1 MKERVVF
8 SGAAG
13 LVVITG
19 LTWGMTRAD
28 GSTSPAHDVVVV
40 HRGDITRTVGGVG
53 HVATLR
59 DAARLAVPVSDPAG
73 GSSSSSSAGAA
84 NTAEAVFAG
93 GTGHVLSL
101 VVDVGA
107 EVTPGQVLAHIT
119 DDGSAQTA
127 VVLASSELAAARLD
141 LEKLRVQDPARGLPP
156 TAEELRHA
164 KQSIL
169 SARDALARVTGSPLA
184 SDLAAAKLD
193 VAQALVVLRL
203 EQTARTNRP
212 AVVAGAR
219 DAVEAATERLA
230 QLTGRPDAAELAAAQ
245 LEVARAQVELET
257 LLRSPASPA
266 ASEIAAADAAVAAAQ
281 EKVSTAQAGGTAAD
295 IALAQAELSRA
306 RADREALTRQAEAP
320 TAAAQSAA
328 RIAVEVAQRNLD
340 ALVHPSRAAVS
351 TARSELATAQADLVA
366 ARDDDAGSRLA
377 AARSAV
383 AAAEARLELVRNPA
397 PETVSSARTEA
408 ARAQADLAV
417 LRQRGAPATATDL
430 AIAELRVR
438 AAEEQLNL
446 ARTLMERLSV
456 RATGGGT
463 VTSILTAEGAAVD
476 ATTPLMRVQD
486 LDHLAVTVNLTEFDV
501 GKTAVGAPTRISADG
516 LGGKA
521 YAGEVADVALSGDTT
536 GGVVTFPVIVA
547 VADAEG
553 LRPGMSVSVRIV
565 VAAATDVLRVPVDA
579 IEERDGR
586 DATVVVRTRSGKT
599 SDRSVRLG
607 LVGASYAEV
616 RSGLAAGDKVVVPT
630 DEE

>member
-73 GSSSSSSAGAA
+73 GSSSSSSAGAGS
-84 NTAEAVFAG
+84 TAEAVFAG

-141 LEKLRVQDPARGLPP
+141 LAKLRVQDPARGLPP
-156 TAEELRHA
+156 TAAELQHA

-184 SDLAAAKLD
+184 SDLAGAKLD
-193 VAQALVVLRL
+193 VAQALVALKL

-245 LEVARAQVELET
+245 LEVARAQVEQET

-266 ASEIAAADAAVAAAQ
+266 ASEVAAADAAVAAAQ
-281 EKVSTAQAGGTAAD
+281 EKVSTAQAGGIAAD

-306 RADREALTRQAEAP
+306 RADREALTRAAEAP

-328 RIAVEVAQRNLD
+328 RIAVEAAQRKLD

-351 TARSELATAQADLVA
+351 AARSELATAQADLVA
-366 ARDDDAGSRLA
+366 ARDDDAASRLA

-430 AIAELRVR
+430 AIAELRVT

-486 LDHLAVTVNLTEFDV
+486 LDDLAVTVNLTEFDV

-547 VADAEG
+547 VTDPEG

-565 VAAATDVLRVPVDA
+565 VAAATDVLRIPVDA
-579 IEERDGR
+579 IEDRDGR

-616 RSGLAAGDKVVVPT
+616 RSGLAAGDKVVVAT